1 MATIKMITEKEAKG
15 EVKSMFEQIKQ
26 MFGDQVPLTFQ
37 AMANQPEYLKLV
49 IEKIKTVMD
58 SEEVDKKTKLA
69 VAYTVSVMNNCEACI
84 TMYTQQLKDAGFT
97 DKQIVEIL
105 SVIDLAG
112 SMNHF
117 NNGTVIKPH

>member
-49 IEKIKTVMD
+49 IEKIKTVMG

-69 VAYTVSVMNNCEACI
+69 IAFAVSVMNNCEACI
-84 TMYTQQLKDAGFT
+84 TMYTQQLKEAGYT
-97 DKQIVEIL
+97 DKQIVEVL
-105 SVIDLAG
+105 SVIDLVG

-117 NNGTVIKPH
+117 NNGTIIKPH

>member
-26 MFGDQVPLTFQ
+26 MFEDQVPLTFQ

-49 IEKIKTVMD
+49 IEKIKTVMG

-69 VAYTVSVMNNCEACI
+69 IAFAVSVMNNCEACI
-84 TMYTQQLKDAGFT
+84 TMYTQQLKEAGYT
-97 DKQIVEIL
+97 DKQIVEVL
-105 SVIDLAG
+105 SVIDLVG
-112 SMNHF
+112 SM
-117 NNGTVIKPH
+117 GVLIATWGQI